1 MRVSCTNCGA
11 GNDITI
17 YPGINVASA
26 PELKAKV
33 KDGSLFVWKCPDCGQ
48 LNLNPYQTLYHDPA
62 AKIMVW
68 LFPVETVSEE
78 DRIVAEN
85 RMKLI
90 SKQLQEGKQLD
101 GYTLRRVGDV
111 GSLIEKVNIHE
122 AGLEDTIIEMCK
134 YVTKLEMTEK
144 MADRSVAAAILDA
157 PFKFYKI
164 EGADNEI
171 IMSFPQDGFMKIINI
186 GFNVYEDCRGILGRN
201 PSIRP
206 DPGFAQIDGLW
217 LKRFFR

>member
-17 YPGINVASA
+17 YPGINVASD

-68 LFPVETVSEE
+68 LFPEETVSEE

-85 RMKLI
+85 RMALI
-90 SKQLQEGKQLD
+90 SKQLQEGKQLE
-101 GYTLRRVGDV
+101 GYTLRRLSGLPASWLLRGKIMWFRTVTLCTSFSTYNSHFL
-111 GSLIEKVNIHE
+111 SLIK
-122 AGLEDTIIEMCK
+122 GL
-134 YVTKLEMTEK
+134 
-144 MADRSVAAAILDA
+144 S
-157 PFKFYKI
+157 
-164 EGADNEI
+164 
-171 IMSFPQDGFMKIINI
+171 
-186 GFNVYEDCRGILGRN
+186 
-201 PSIRP
+201 
-206 DPGFAQIDGLW
+206 
-217 LKRFFR
+217 